1 MLHKS
6 FILVLV
12 LLRIS
17 LGNSQSFTRPETSA
31 KQQCFSLRIQN
42 VAWNLPV

>member
-1 MLHKS
+1 MLHKY

-17 LGNSQSFTRPETSA
+17 LGNSQSFTRTESPD
-31 KQQCFSLRIQN
+31 KQHHFCLRVQN
-42 VAWNLPV
+42 VAWNIPV